1 MMFYFEITL
10 FWNKFNSSLN
20 IILISYTKLKE
31 KEIKNKRRKNF
42 DKIFVNQVYLILFKA
57 NLYFVNKN
65 SYNIMIL

>member
-31 KEIKNKRRKNF
+31 KEIRNKRRKNF
-42 DKIFVNQVYLILFKA
+42 DKIFVNQVYLLFKA